1 MLEIGKALIVYAKA
15 NHRHFPPSLD
25 VVLKP
30 GVIRASRDAGE
41 RASYIYLGRGLS
53 YPHAGPSLSYTVLMY
68 EPLNNR
74 HGGGINV
81 LFADGHVEHLFPKE
95 VPAMLAGLKAG
106 RNPPG
111 AATRP

>member
-1 MLEIGKALIVYAKA
+1 
-15 NHRHFPPSLD
+15 
-25 VVLKP
+25 
-30 GVIRASRDAGE
+30 
-41 RASYIYLGRGLS
+41 
-53 YPHAGPSLSYTVLMY
+53 MY

-74 HGGGINV
+74 HGGGVNV

-111 AATRP
+111 AGTRP